1 MQKILLQVV
10 LMKNLTAY
18 IAIIVAMIIWSSSVI
33 ATGIGLESFRPL
45 TLVTMRFTLAVA
57 LMFVVGRATKS
68 LQRLDKHDIKLFLA
82 AGIIQPF
89 CYYMLETYGLKL
101 LASPT
106 ISEVILSTGPLFAP
120 LFAFVLLR
128 ERVTWNNIVGIII
141 STIGV
146 LMLITNTGNF
156 AIASP
161 AGLLLLFGAVF
172 AAVLYTVLLRKI
184 PTKYNS
190 LTIVFYVQAFSL
202 LLFYPAFCII
212 DLPHCATFAFRWK
225 SFAAVVYLAVF
236 ASVAAF
242 VLFCYVVRRIGVTR
256 ANAFNNIRPAFTAL
270 LMLLL
275 FGEQLTWSKWLGIS
289 LVIGGLFICQSSHK
303 LFTFNKLRE

>member
-1 MQKILLQVV
+1 
-10 LMKNLTAY
+10 MKNLTAY

-57 LMFVVGRATKS
+57 LMFVVGCATKS
-68 LQRLDKHDIKLFLA
+68 LQRLDKQDIKLFVA

-106 ISEVILSTGPLFAP
+106 ISEVILSTGPLFA
-120 LFAFVLLR
+120 FVLLR
-128 ERVTWNNIVGIII
+128 ERVTWNNIVGIVI

-146 LMLITNTGNF
+146 LMLITTTGSVG
-156 AIASP
+156 IASP

-184 PTKYNS
+184 PAKYNS

-202 LLFYPAFCII
+202 ALFYPTFCVI
-212 DLPHCATFAFRWK
+212 DLPHWATFAFSWR

-242 VLFCYVVRRIGVTR
+242 VLFCFVVRRIGVTR

-275 FGEQLTWSKWLGIS
+275 FGEQLTWSKWLGIG
-289 LVIGGLFICQSSHK
+289 LVIGGLFVCQSSHK
-303 LFTFNKLRE
+303 LFTFNKLRK